1 MNVKTIE
8 GRSIQAA
15 LAEARRVL
23 GDEVVL
29 LDSVPA
35 RDDRPAR
42 VTVML
47 DAAPADA
54 TPERRRSV
62 GHTVPTRQGASAQA
76 SRRTPERR
84 ASTER
89 AANRRTAQPAGGRGE
104 QVSDGTGGLVDVME
118 DSPIDV
124 QGLAERMRQLTASAR
139 RTQDP
144 ARGDLFPK
152 TGAAANDSPPPSS
165 SADLEALLESQLR
178 VLHDRLET
186 MERRFGGAVIGAG
199 HRWAAH
205 PLYAQLLERGMA
217 ASTLTKVFD
226 QLAEHGYD
234 PETDQE
240 KLQWALAQELLRR
253 LQHTAPSKQTTG
265 TQLLIGPSGS
275 GKTSLL
281 LKLALHP
288 QFFARRQP
296 AVIVIEPDPERES
309 LHHSPLELFRRHGLP
324 AQSVQTEDEMREALR
339 RVQSFDQLLI
349 DTPPLPVRPA
359 DARRM
364 MQRLR
369 RFVAPILPL
378 HVQLV
383 FNATRALGEF
393 PPEVLTRLPLAPDAL
408 ALTHLDE
415 VLGWGRVAEWLLQF
429 DLPVQ
434 HLTNGPH
441 VPHSVRAFSPTW
453 FVQSLL
459 NL

>member
-15 LAEARRVL
+15 LAEARHQL
-23 GDEVVL
+23 GDDVVL

-35 RDDRPAR
+35 SDDRPAR

-47 DAAPADA
+47 DASPAQV
-54 TPERRRSV
+54 PKRRRSP
-62 GHTVPTRQGASAQA
+62 GYAAATRAAA
-76 SRRTPERR
+76 HAATPANR
-84 ASTER
+84 ASSAGQ
-89 AANRRTAQPAGGRGE
+89 AAQRAGGRGE
-104 QVSDGTGGLVDVME
+104 QASDGTGGLVDVME

-124 QGLAERMRQLTASAR
+124 QGLAERMRHLTASAR

-152 TGAAANDSPPPSS
+152 TGKAAAESPPAASS
-165 SADLEALLESQLR
+165 PDLEKLLESQLR

-205 PLYAQLLERGMA
+205 PLYGRLLENGMA

-234 PETDQE
+234 PTTDHE
-240 KLQWALAQELLRR
+240 KLQWALGQELLRR
-253 LQHTAPSKQTTG
+253 LQHTAPSKNTTG
-265 TQLLIGPSGS
+265 TQLLIGPSGA

-281 LKLALHP
+281 LKLAMHP

-296 AVIVIEPDPERES
+296 AVIVIEPDPEQES

-339 RVQSFDQLLI
+339 RVQSFDQVLI
-349 DTPPLPVRPA
+349 DTPPLPVRTA

-364 MQRLR
+364 MQRVR

-383 FNATRALGEF
+383 FNATRALDEF
-393 PPEVLTRLPLAPDAL
+393 PPDALKRLPLAPDAL

-415 VLGWGRVAEWLLQF
+415 VLGWGRVTEWLLQF

-434 HLTNGPH
+434 HITNGAR
-441 VPHSVRAFSPTW
+441 VPNSVRAFSPTW
-453 FVQSLL
+453 FVQTVLDL
-459 NL
+459 